1 MNSAILRMLMWEFCR
16 RGWWRMLN
24 ALLAVS
30 GVAIIVY
37 SSLLRTGPLDPQS
50 GRTLHFVLLS
60 ILFVT
65 CGGAAWSAQGVVER
79 FYLLPL
85 PNRLLAATVMLPGM
99 MSVGFSYVFAA
110 RMLNSLFPVAWPLW
124 GPGLFLA
131 AALGGFQTVSYL
143 TKGSRPLQLI
153 LWCLLAVLFEAWLID
168 RYGGGHFLQ
177 PKAMWSTVT
186 FRELLSMGAMVCC
199 ELLVATWCIARE
211 RRGDST
217 VLSLRPARLALSEQM
232 AASTQR
238 PFRNAAAAQFWFE
251 WQQKGWI
258 LPGIFAAFAVF
269 MLTGY
274 SLHWFKN
281 GEYELL
287 HGCAGFGIGLAPI
300 SLIAGLVLGHA
311 NLPQGSSE
319 CGGFLATRPLTN
331 SALSAAVFKME
342 GVSLLLTWSLWLL
355 GTLSATGLL
364 YLDQGVEPVWDLW
377 TQHGQLTAEFSQMG
391 PWFGLVIAMMCLLA
405 AWISLTLATSLAL
418 SGRQQFLVAVVSG
431 SVPIFLTALFLA
443 GLRSEGHALLSDEK
457 VRLVIGGSAILGTL
471 ATFALTLRR
480 KLIGRS
486 TCQAVVVGW
495 SVLCLFASGVMWRVN
510 SWTLPWL
517 IFAAG
522 ALVLP
527 YVPLAAGPL
536 AFSWNRHR

>member
-16 RGWWRMLN
+16 CGWWRMLN
-24 ALLAVS
+24 ALTAVL

-65 CGGAAWSAQGVVER
+65 CGGAAWSTQGLAER

-85 PNRLLAATVMLPGM
+85 PNRLLAAAVMLPGM
-99 MSVGFSYVFAA
+99 MSVGFSYVLTAGL
-110 RMLNSLFPVAWPLW
+110 LNNLFNVVWPLW

-143 TKGSRPLQLI
+143 TNGNRPLQLI
-153 LWCLLAVLFEAWLID
+153 LWCLLAVVFEGWLVN

-177 PKAMWSTVT
+177 PKAMWSTVM

-199 ELLVATWCIARE
+199 ELVVATWCIARE
-211 RRGDST
+211 RRGDSAA
-217 VLSLRPARLALSEQM
+217 LSLRPARFALSERI
-232 AASTQR
+232 AASIRR
-238 PFRNAAAAQFWFE
+238 PFRSAAAAQFWFE

-258 LPGIFAAFAVF
+258 LPSMFAAFAVF

-300 SLIAGLVLGHA
+300 SLIAGLVLGHV

-355 GTLSATGLL
+355 GTLGATALL
-364 YLDQGVEPVWDLW
+364 YLDRGVEPVWDLW
-377 TQHGQLTAEFSQMG
+377 TQHGKFAAEFSLMG
-391 PWFGLVIAMMCLLA
+391 PWFALILAAMCLIA
-405 AWISLTLATSLAL
+405 AWIPLTLATSLAL
-418 SGRQQFLVAVVSG
+418 VGHQKFLVACVSG
-431 SVPIFLTALFLA
+431 GVPVVLMALFLA
-443 GLRSEGHALLSDEK
+443 GMRSEGRALLSDEINHLITGGCAIA
-457 VRLVIGGSAILGTL
+457 VTLVAFVE
-471 ATFALTLRR
+471 ALRR
-480 KLIGRS
+480 KSINWQKCR
-486 TCQAVVVGW
+486 TAIAGW
-495 SVLCLFASGVMWRVN
+495 LMLCSVAGSVMWHVN
-510 SWTLPWL
+510 SWTLAWL
-517 IFAAG
+517 MFAG
-522 ALVLP
+522 GVFALI
-527 YVPLAAGPL
+527 YVPLAAGPV